1 MKKITLIL
9 SSILILSLFMVAT
22 SQVYGST
29 NAADDDSRSA
39 NSLLNAKPT
48 KKVND
53 HAADASGKDKSK
65 GKPINIKGIIAS
77 ADAAS
82 IVVTQADGSSVT
94 VMITVDTRI
103 NVASMGKNGGV
114 ANLLP
119 GLQVGVQAT
128 EKDGVLTA
136 RSIHVI
142 PGKPAPS
149 HNVGLV
155 TDYQPGVSITIACKD
170 GQSYTFLLDPDVKI
184 LPAERLSLLAAGAYV
199 TVISP
204 RNLTSMDLIAT
215 GIVIHPAVP
224 PGQKIT
230 PQALTEPAAQP

>member
-1 MKKITLIL
+1 MKKPMLIL
-9 SSILILSLFMVAT
+9 SMIVVVSLFVAAT

-29 NAADDDSRSA
+29 NAANDDTRSVEELA
-39 NSLLNAKPT
+39 GAKPT

-53 HAADASGKDKSK
+53 HAADAPGKDKAN
-65 GKPINIKGIIAS
+65 GKPVNIKGIIAS
-77 ADAAS
+77 ADAS
-82 IVVTQADGSSVT
+82 SLVVTQDGGSSVT
-94 VMITVDTRI
+94 VMITADTRI
-103 NVASMGKNGGV
+103 KGGV
-114 ANLLP
+114 ASLLP

-142 PGKPAPS
+142 PGKPVRS

-170 GQSYTFLLDPDVKI
+170 GQSYTFLLTPDAKI
-184 LPAERLSLLAAGAYV
+184 LPAERLSLLVVGAYV

-204 RNLTSMDLIAT
+204 RDVTTTDLIAT
-215 GIVIHPAVP
+215 GIVVHPAVP
-224 PGQKIT
+224 PGQHIT
-230 PQALTEPAAQP
+230 PQPTPTS

>member
-1 MKKITLIL
+1 MKKPLLIFSLIL
-9 SSILILSLFMVAT
+9 VASLFMLAT

-29 NAADDDSRSA
+29 STAKDDSHTA
-39 NSLLNAKPT
+39 GELTGVKPT
-48 KKVND
+48 KKPND
-53 HAADASGKDKSK
+53 HAADPPGKDKDK
-65 GKPINIKGIIAS
+65 GKPVNIKGIITS
-77 ADAAS
+77 AGS
-82 IVVTQADGSSVT
+82 SSLVITQADGSNVT
-94 VMITVDTRI
+94 VIITADTRI
-103 NVASMGKNGGV
+103 KIATLGKEGGI
-114 ANLLP
+114 ADLLP
-119 GLQVGVQAT
+119 GLQVGIQAT

-142 PGKPAPS
+142 PGKPVQS

-155 TDYQPGVSITIACKD
+155 TNYLPGVSITIACKD
-170 GQSYTFLLDPDVKI
+170 GQSYTFILAPDVRI

-204 RNLTSMDLIAT
+204 RDVTTTELIAT

-230 PQALTEPAAQP
+230 PQAIP

>member
-1 MKKITLIL
+1 MKKPL
-9 SSILILSLFMVAT
+9 LILSLILVVSLFMTAT

-29 NAADDDSRSA
+29 SAANDDTRSA
-39 NSLLNAKPT
+39 GDLPGVKPT

-53 HAADASGKDKSK
+53 HAAEPPGKDKAK

-82 IVVTQADGSSVT
+82 LVITQADGSSVT
-94 VMITVDTRI
+94 VMITADTRI
-103 NVASMGKNGGV
+103 KVASMGKDGGV

-142 PGKPAPS
+142 PGKPVQS

-170 GQSYTFLLDPDVKI
+170 GQSYTFLLAPEVKI
-184 LPAERLSLLAAGAYV
+184 LPAERLSLLVAGAYV

-204 RNLTSMDLIAT
+204 RDVTTTDLIAT

-224 PGQKIT
+224 PGQHIT
-230 PQALTEPAAQP
+230 PQPTPTS